1 MEYFNF
7 DLSCYNEPINAFN
20 ANGRVDAN
28 NYNNNYNIKESVN
41 KATEHQ
47 INIISRNINC
57 TEVSKI
63 FFSIQNINLLQIG
76 IRNKILNETNS

>member
-28 NYNNNYNIKESVN
+28 NYNNNYNIHNSVYHN
-41 KATEHQ
+41 L
-47 INIISRNINC
+47 IIFQSD
-57 TEVSKI
+57 SY
-63 FFSIQNINLLQIG
+63 L
-76 IRNKILNETNS
+76 